1 MIRSVNQVL
10 DWLLDPARPVR
21 RIAGRYR
28 MHASQEGNALLVCCR
43 LGLGGD
49 PRVSELASR
58 LAEWQW
64 SDGGWNCDPR
74 PEVTHSS
81 FHESLAPLRGLVAQG
96 TFSDAATRAAD
107 FFLRHRLYRSE
118 SGDMVIDR
126 EWLRLHWPAYWHYD
140 FLQGLRAI
148 AEAGMVT
155 DLRAKDALDQLE
167 ERRSADGRW
176 RASGRRYWRR
186 AGGSNLDVVDWGDAA
201 DVLTAQVVQV
211 LSLAGRRPA
220 EIRSL

>member
-1 MIRSVNQVL
+1 MSHGGPCRPGRDLLVLTSNIGRLSRSLQQKPKSGSDQAGRHLSALLRQYPGHPYKKWQGAHWRLLSLVELGVVRADPTMIRALNQVL
-10 DWLLDPARPVR
+10 DWLLDPARPVS

-118 SGDMVIDR
+118 SGDLVIDR
-126 EWLRLHWPAYWHYD
+126 EWLRLHWPAYWH
-140 FLQGLRAI
+140 
-148 AEAGMVT
+148 
-155 DLRAKDALDQLE
+155 
-167 ERRSADGRW
+167 
-176 RASGRRYWRR
+176 
-186 AGGSNLDVVDWGDAA
+186 
-201 DVLTAQVVQV
+201 
-211 LSLAGRRPA
+211 
-220 EIRSL
+220 